1 MTQMSPI
8 METTAQTP
16 VQTIN
21 ELTEHLKR
29 QIIDCLHMDGITPED
44 LDEDMPLFGDLTGL
58 DSIDALELVVL
69 LDKKYGIKIND
80 SKAARKIMINIRTIA
95 EYVMQHRKK

>member
-1 MTQMSPI
+1 MTQLI
-8 METTAQTP
+8 D
-16 VQTIN
+16 
-21 ELTEHLKR
+21 ELTKQLKQ
-29 QIIDCLHMDGITPED
+29 QIIDCLHMDGVVPED

-80 SKAARKIMINIRTIA
+80 SKAARKVMINIRTIA
-95 EYVMQHRKK
+95 EYVMLHRKK